1 MEIFE
6 GLNEKGL
13 AILNGDDK
21 LLYGL
26 NNLLK
31 FRTVFYGMEEGLDL
45 RAYNV
50 ESLGEKGS
58 TFDIEIRGKE
68 YRVRIPVPGIH
79 KFTMPLQV

>member
-31 FRTVFYGMEEGLDL
+31 FRTVFYGMEEGWICGHTMWNLW
-45 RAYNV
+45 
-50 ESLGEKGS
+50 
-58 TFDIEIRGKE
+58 GK
-68 YRVRIPVPGIH
+68 RLH
-79 KFTMPLQV
+79 F

>member
-50 ESLGEKGS
+50 ESLGEKA
-58 TFDIEIRGKE
+58 
-68 YRVRIPVPGIH
+68 
-79 KFTMPLQV
+79 PLLILRLEEKNTG

>member
-31 FRTVFYGMEEGLDL
+31 FRTVFYGMEEGLDY

-50 ESLGEKGS
+50 ESLGEKVLHLILS
-58 TFDIEIRGKE
+58 LKE
-68 YRVRIPVPGIH
+68 ENTG
-79 KFTMPLQV
+79 

>member
-50 ESLGEKGS
+50 ESLGK
-58 TFDIEIRGKE
+58 KA
-68 YRVRIPVPGIH
+68 
-79 KFTMPLQV
+79 PL

>member
-1 MEIFE
+1 MR
-6 GLNEKGL
+6 KGL

-50 ESLGEKGS
+50 ESLGEKRLH
-58 TFDIEIRGKE
+58 F
-68 YRVRIPVPGIH
+68 
-79 KFTMPLQV
+79 